1 MKRTEYRVEEHYKST
16 GGYIDEQT
24 FTTYEYAK
32 QWAYE
37 TDEVYCVICKV
48 TVDETVEEI
57 ETVGTE
63 YTFRTIEGDFYEGNT
78 VTVELLE
85 DGKRYTRKV
94 KYSARKW
101 GDLYITINGKEYP
114 YSEEAPA
121 REVTA

>member
-1 MKRTEYRVEEHYKST
+1 MTRTEYRVEEHYKSD

-32 QWAYE
+32 EWAYE
-37 TDEVYCVICKV
+37 NDDVYCVICKV
-48 TVDETVEEI
+48 TVEEL
-57 ETVGTE
+57 ETVGID

-94 KYSARKW
+94 KYSACKW
-101 GDLYITINGKEYP
+101 GDLYITINSKEYP

-121 REVTA
+121 H